1 MNQFPNANILITGIR
16 FVAYSIYERVLI
28 TLSLTFHNRV
38 SENFLNVT
46 HLRQLFVTG
55 NKIFSSTMYRKK
67 DNFNGTKKLELS

>member
-46 HLRQLFVTG
+46 HLRQ
-55 NKIFSSTMYRKK
+55 
-67 DNFNGTKKLELS
+67 